1 MTQTHGPLHELTAHL
16 GVLARG
22 PGATRLVHR
31 LGTAGL
37 GIDAGADLMAELD
50 GHAES
55 DRADTALV
63 ECLARWAPSDEVASV
78 ALLHLLR
85 PRLESMAARLTR
97 HAQVTA
103 GDAESEVLSA
113 AWEVLT
119 RRPPPGRLER
129 SEAIWTEVRRAGG
142 LRRKDR
148 TVSLPEG
155 FDPATPE
162 EVLGSERWPELLDI
176 AGSAG
181 VLRPDEAALILR
193 TRIEGE
199 PLRQVARDL
208 GRPYDALR
216 MERRRAEAALRAYV
230 SSGASS

>member
-1 MTQTHGPLHELTAHL
+1 MTQTHDPLHEFSAHL

-22 PGATRLVHR
+22 AGAARLVHR
-31 LGTAGL
+31 LGAAGL
-37 GIDAGADLMAELD
+37 CIDARADLMAVLD

-55 DRADTALV
+55 GRPDAALV

-85 PRLESMAARLTR
+85 PRLEAMAARLRR
-97 HAQVTA
+97 HAQITA
-103 GDAESEVLSA
+103 GDAESEVLSS

-129 SEAIWTEVRRAGG
+129 SEAIWTEVRRAAG
-142 LRRKDR
+142 LRRKER
-148 TVSLPEG
+148 TVSLPED
-155 FDPATPE
+155 FDPAAPE
-162 EVLGSERWPELLDI
+162 ELSGPDRWPELLDI